1 MKKRQEKQGKK
12 TTDAQTTAEFT
23 QREPKVTKQEPST
36 DTKPMA
42 APEPTAEPE
51 PTATQ
56 EPTAESEP
64 TATQEQTAHQ
74 EQTASQEQ
82 TAPQEPV
89 TVQEPAEVPEKA
101 EVPEPT
107 DNPEP
112 TDIPEPTDNPEPA
125 DTPEPADIPEPAD
138 TPEKPAA
145 TAAAPEPLNN
155 VEPEPTD
162 QKQSWQK
169 ACDVFCTQHNVPDSD
184 RQNLLSTLQTI
195 ADELTASSPSDTTL
209 QTIIRAIT
217 YDRDVVQAEIRGR
230 NARIEQILAQQQP
243 SSQIHQLGST
253 NPAPSR
259 PALPYSL
266 IGGLTA
272 ADRQTIWERGK
283 EKRIRH

>member
-1 MKKRQEKQGKK
+1 MKKRQEKEGKK
-12 TTDAQTTAEFT
+12 TTDAQTTAEMT
-23 QREPKVTKQEPST
+23 QCEPKVTKQEPST

-51 PTATQ
+51 PTAMQ
-56 EPTAESEP
+56 EPKADPEP
-64 TATQEQTAHQ
+64 TATQEQTA
-74 EQTASQEQ
+74 S
-82 TAPQEPV
+82 QEPV
-89 TVQEPAEVPEKA
+89 SVQEPAEVPEKA

-107 DNPEP
+107 DIPEP
-112 TDIPEPTDNPEPA
+112 ADIPEPTNNPEPA

-145 TAAAPEPLNN
+145 TAATLAPPEPLKN
-155 VEPEPTD
+155 VEPDPTD

-169 ACDVFCTQHNVPDSD
+169 ACNAFCTQHNVPDSD
-184 RQNLLSTLQTI
+184 RQNLLTTLQTI

-217 YDRDVVQAEIRGR
+217 YDRDVAQAEIRGR
-230 NARIEQILAQQQP
+230 NARIEQILAQQQT

-259 PALPYSL
+259 PVLPYSL

>member
-1 MKKRQEKQGKK
+1 MKKRQEKEGKK
-12 TTDAQTTAEFT
+12 TTDAQATAEMT

-56 EPTAESEP
+56 E
-64 TATQEQTAHQ
+64 
-74 EQTASQEQ
+74 Q

-89 TVQEPAEVPEKA
+89 SVQEPAEVPEKA

-107 DNPEP
+107 DIPEP
-112 TDIPEPTDNPEPA
+112 ADIPEPTDNPEPT
-125 DTPEPADIPEPAD
+125 DTPEPAD

-145 TAAAPEPLNN
+145 TLAPPEPLNN
-155 VEPEPTD
+155 VEPDPTD

-169 ACDVFCTQHNVPDSD
+169 ACDAFCTQHNVLDSD
-184 RQNLLSTLQTI
+184 RQNLLTTLQTI

-217 YDRDVVQAEIRGR
+217 YDRDVAQAEIRGR
-230 NARIEQILAQQQP
+230 NARIEQILAQQQT

-283 EKRIRH
+283 ENRIRH

>member
-1 MKKRQEKQGKK
+1 M
-12 TTDAQTTAEFT
+12 T
-23 QREPKVTKQEPST
+23 QREPKVTEQEPST
-36 DTKPMA
+36 DEKPMA

-56 EPTAESEP
+56 EPTAEPEP
-64 TATQEQTAHQ
+64 TATQEPA
-74 EQTASQEQ
+74 
-82 TAPQEPV
+82 

-107 DNPEP
+107 DIPEPTDNPVP
-112 TDIPEPTDNPEPA
+112 TDIPEPTDNPEP
-125 DTPEPADIPEPAD
+125 TDIPEPAD

-145 TAAAPEPLNN
+145 TPAAPEPLKN

-169 ACDVFCTQHNVPDSD
+169 ACDAFCTQHNVPDSD
-184 RQNLLSTLQTI
+184 RQNLLTTLQTI

-217 YDRDVVQAEIRGR
+217 YDRDVAQAEIRGR
-230 NARIEQILAQQQP
+230 NARIEQILAQQQT

-259 PALPYSL
+259 PVLPYSL

>member
-1 MKKRQEKQGKK
+1 MKKRQEKEGKK
-12 TTDAQTTAEFT
+12 TTDAQATAEMT
-23 QREPKVTKQEPST
+23 QCEPKVTKQEPST

-56 EPTAESEP
+56 EPKADPEPAAMQEP
-64 TATQEQTAHQ
+64 TATQEPA
-74 EQTASQEQ
+74 
-82 TAPQEPV
+82 

-112 TDIPEPTDNPEPA
+112 ADIPEPTDNPEPA
-125 DTPEPADIPEPAD
+125 DTPE
-138 TPEKPAA
+138 KPAA
-145 TAAAPEPLNN
+145 TAATLAPPEPLNN
-155 VEPEPTD
+155 VEPDPTD

-169 ACDVFCTQHNVPDSD
+169 ACDAFCTQHNVLDSD
-184 RQNLLSTLQTI
+184 RQNLLTTLQTI

-217 YDRDVVQAEIRGR
+217 YDRDVAQAEIRGR
-230 NARIEQILAQQQP
+230 NARIEQILTQQQP